1 MVVVAALAARA
12 AESGSLPAELK
23 AVLQLNAGQVAGKL
37 GAEAQKQI
45 AAAIPG
51 EFGNRL
57 SKMAGDPQALAKDPT
72 KVLQGEVSGM
82 LGGKTK
88 DPVPA
93 TQPPAAGRPSTP
105 TKR

>member
-1 MVVVAALAARA
+1 
-12 AESGSLPAELK
+12 LK
-23 AVLQLNAGQVAGKL
+23 AILQLNAGQVAGKL

-57 SKMAGDPQALAKDPT
+57 SKVAGDPQALAKDPS
-72 KVLQGEVSGM
+72 KVLQGEVGGL
-82 LGGKTK
+82 LGGKK
-88 DPVPA
+88 DPA
-93 TQPPAAGRPSTP
+93 QPPAAGRANP